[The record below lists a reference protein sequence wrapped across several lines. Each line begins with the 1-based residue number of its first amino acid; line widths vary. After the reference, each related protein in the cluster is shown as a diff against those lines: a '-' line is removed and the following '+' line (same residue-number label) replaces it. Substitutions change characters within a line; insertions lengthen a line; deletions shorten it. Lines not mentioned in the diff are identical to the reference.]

1 MHLPLELSLPAMQSK
16 HQIHAMQ
23 SKHQIHA
30 LQGLVTKSPEAAHER
45 GAEEAPSTHTKLSG
59 PAELLTG
66 TAGPLRFPHVDVQ
79 KV

>member
-16 HQIHAMQ
+16 HQIHA
-23 SKHQIHA
+23 
-30 LQGLVTKSPEAAHER
+30 LQGLITKSPEAAHER